1 MGEVTF
7 KSKMTRDLS
16 QSESQMSFEKQ
27 EDSDSNPIVSRL
39 TKTVLK
45 PKHHNYHTIITIITK
60 IPL

>member
-27 EDSDSNPIVSRL
+27 EDSDSNPTVSRL

-45 PKHHNYHTIITIITK
+45 PKHHR
-60 IPL
+60 L

>member
-16 QSESQMSFEKQ
+16 QPESQMPFEKQ
-27 EDSDSNPIVSRL
+27 EDSDSNPTVSRL

-45 PKHHNYHTIITIITK
+45 PKYHR
-60 IPL
+60 P